1 MTSEEK
7 GRGNMV
13 FSDSAYD
20 HHEVVEFVSDHASG
34 LQAIIAVHATT
45 LGPAAGGCRFWS
57 YASSADALHDAL
69 RLSRGMSYKNALAD
83 IPFGGGKAVILA
95 PEAPFNREA
104 LFAAFGRAVER
115 LGGRYVTAE
124 DVGTSV
130 ADMMVVARQTCFVSG
145 IGDVDEQG
153 VTTGGGDPSP
163 HTALGIFH
171 GIQAAVSARLG
182 RGDLSDVRVAV
193 QGLGN
198 VGFNLCRLLH
208 GAGAALTVADVRAEM
223 VARAVEAFGAVTCA
237 PEAILA
243 ADVDVV
249 SPCALGAILT
259 RETIPGIKATIV
271 AGGANNQLQ
280 TDADG
285 DLLQARNILYAP
297 DYVINAGGI
306 ISVALEYLDTY
317 DSDDLAHRLAGIGT
331 RLTGIFAEAQRTGKP
346 TNVLADA
353 MAQARIAAGKP
364 AKRAAA

>member
-1 MTSEEK
+1 
-7 GRGNMV
+7 MV
-13 FSDSAYD
+13 FSDSAFD
-20 HHEVVEFVSDHASG
+20 HHEVVEFVSDPASG
-34 LQAIIAVHATT
+34 LRAIIAVHSTA

-57 YASSADALHDAL
+57 YATGADALHDAL

-95 PEAPFNREA
+95 PQTPFNREA
-104 LFAAFGRAVER
+104 LFTAYGRAVER

-130 ADMMVVARQTCFVSG
+130 SDMMAVARQTCFVSG
-145 IGDVDEQG
+145 IGDVDEHG
-153 VTTGGGDPSP
+153 ATTGGGDPSP

-171 GIQAAVSARLG
+171 GVQAAVAARLG
-182 RGDLSDVRVAV
+182 RGDLAGVRIAV

-198 VGFNLCRLLH
+198 VGFNLCTLLH
-208 GAGAALTVADVRAEM
+208 NAGAVLTVADVRDES
-223 VARAVEAFGAVTCA
+223 VRRAVETFGATACT

-249 SPCALGAILT
+249 SPCALGAGLT
-259 RETIPGIKATIV
+259 RQSIPTLKASIV
-271 AGGANNQLQ
+271 AGGANNQLE

-317 DSDDLAHRLAGIGT
+317 DAEDLSRRLAGIGA
-331 RLTGIFAEAQRTGKP
+331 RLSGIFAEAQRTGKP

-353 MAQARIAAGKP
+353 MAQARIAGARPGE
-364 AKRAAA
+364 RAAA